1 MMQIKI
7 SFQINDDKFLMWA
20 KMITHGMKP
29 ICLAFRVKPISE
41 SMEQKIIRQ
50 FSDMRT
56 IS

>member
-1 MMQIKI
+1 MQIKI